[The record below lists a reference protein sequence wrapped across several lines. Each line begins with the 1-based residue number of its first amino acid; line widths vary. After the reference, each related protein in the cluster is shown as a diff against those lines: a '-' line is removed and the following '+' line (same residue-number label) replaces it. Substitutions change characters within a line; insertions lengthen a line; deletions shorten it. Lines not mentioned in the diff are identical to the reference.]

1 MLLVFPFIASAD
13 EVHDFDMDI
22 YINSNGDAYITEVWD
37 ATSDMGSEFYH
48 SYYNYDG
55 SDFSDFSVS
64 MDNKQYTFIDDW
76 DVDGSLEDKQ
86 YKNGFNY
93 VENGIEIC
101 FGKTSFGRHK
111 YISKYKITN
120 FVRSLNDS
128 DMIYW
133 TLLPYNNGGQFKSV
147 NVNIYSDFKY
157 DDDTQFYLYGKG
169 GMEVRNSDGNIEIS
183 SNGSLKDSE
192 YVTILVKFDKNT
204 FDLSSKLDEDL
215 VIT

>member
-1 MLLVFPFIASAD
+1 MKKILFLMLLVFPFIASAD

-22 YINSNGDAYITEVWD
+22 YINSNGDAYVTEVWD

-64 MDNKQYTFIDDW
+64 IDNKQYTFIDDW

-147 NVNIYSDFKY
+147 NVNIYSDF
-157 DDDTQFYLYGKG
+157 
-169 GMEVRNSDGNIEIS
+169 V
-183 SNGSLKDSE
+183 
-192 YVTILVKFDKNT
+192 
-204 FDLSSKLDEDL
+204 
-215 VIT
+215 